1 MYRADDLFAEAQEAL
16 DKLWFLQGLQEVER
30 TDRTIS
36 LRLYIRQ
43 DVFIQAF
50 LGEITGSLYFALI
63 EGSRRIFGIDREG
76 GEWHIHPFE
85 SPYEHR
91 PFPEGLDP
99 RPLLK
104 FLTWVERL
112 LLEHD
117 LQNRNL

>member
-1 MYRADDLFAEAQEAL
+1 MYHADDLLVEAQEAL
-16 DKLWFLQGLQEVER
+16 DTLWFLQGLQEFER

-43 DVFIQAF
+43 DVFVQAF
-50 LGEITGSLYFALI
+50 LGEISGSLYFTLI

-76 GEWHIHPFE
+76 GEWHIHSFE
-85 SPYEHR
+85 SPHDHR

-104 FLTWVERL
+104 FLAKVEQL

-117 LQNRNL
+117 LL